1 MGRDVCAKMSMG
13 SPGQDVVSIPPPPP
27 EDEEEG
33 IGLSG
38 LQLEP
43 APVSPEHDAMIKRM
57 AGLEIELR
65 ESMSRLKAQEDK
77 NARVQ
82 EEAVRRGSVPVNIV
96 FMCVWQLIMLLCFAF
111 FTEYDP
117 HLFDTTNADG
127 KTSALSK
134 TDMDNMYAHFQDVNV
149 MIFIGFGFL
158 MTFLKKYGMSAL
170 SLNMMVAV
178 FAIQWHILVNGLVHK
193 IFDGSTDTKITIGI
207 TQFITGDFA
216 AAVILITF
224 GALIGK
230 VTWLQMMIITFFEI
244 IFFSL
249 NENINLKYFKTADV
263 GGSVTVHMF
272 GAYFGLACSMV
283 LSPTVEDEEDGTV
296 PDDPDGNEASTPTS
310 DMFAMIGTLFLFMYW
325 PSFNSALA
333 PDTEQQRTVVNTLL
347 SITASGASTFIASYY
362 FRGAKL
368 NMVDIQNAT
377 LAGGVAVGTSAN
389 MAIAPGGAIA
399 IGCVAG
405 VFSVIGYTKITPWL
419 QRKIGLHDTC
429 GVNNLHGM
437 PAILACIAGAIATGA
452 ATTDRYQSDA
462 LIASVWGARGTTL
475 EDRTATAQAGYQAL
489 YGGCT
494 LLISIASG
502 LLTGA
507 IASMAD
513 RPKELFH
520 DNEAFDYEEYTDLEV
535 PQWYTS
541 QLEGSTGTKKD

>member
-33 IGLSG
+33 IGLRG

-57 AGLEIELR
+57 AGLEVELR

-77 NARVQ
+77 NQRVQ
-82 EEAVRRGSVPVNIV
+82 EEALRRGSVPANIV

-111 FTEYDP
+111 FTEYKNEV
-117 HLFDTTNADG
+117 LFDTRANAG
-127 KTSALSK
+127 AESESQMTGR
-134 TDMDNMYAHFQDVNV
+134 YGHFQDVNV

-193 IFDGSTDTKITIGI
+193 IFDGSTDTKITI
-207 TQFITGDFA
+207 TLDSFILGDFA

-283 LSPTVEDEEDGTV
+283 LSPTVEDAEDGTV

-325 PSFNSALA
+325 PSFNSGLA
-333 PDTEQQRTVVNTLL
+333 VETEQQRVVVNTLL
-347 SITASGASTFIASYY
+347 SITA
-362 FRGAKL
+362 
-368 NMVDIQNAT
+368 
-377 LAGGVAVGTSAN
+377 
-389 MAIAPGGAIA
+389 
-399 IGCVAG
+399 
-405 VFSVIGYTKITPWL
+405 
-419 QRKIGLHDTC
+419 
-429 GVNNLHGM
+429 
-437 PAILACIAGAIATGA
+437 TGA
-452 ATTDRYQSDA
+452 AQT
-462 LIASVWGARGTTL
+462 
-475 EDRTATAQAGYQAL
+475 EDRSATAV
-489 YGGCT
+489 
-494 LLISIASG
+494 LLLAPAPTWP
-502 LLTGA
+502 L
-507 IASMAD
+507 
-513 RPKELFH
+513 
-520 DNEAFDYEEYTDLEV
+520 
-535 PQWYTS
+535 PQVAPLRLAVWLVS
-541 QLEGSTGTKKD
+541 SV

>member
-117 HLFDTTNADG
+117 VLFDTTGNGAASETQMTG
-127 KTSALSK
+127 R
-134 TDMDNMYAHFQDVNV
+134 YGHFQDVNV
-149 MIFIGFGFL
+149 MIFVGFGFL

-178 FAIQWHILVNGLVHK
+178 FAIQWHILAGGLMEK
-193 IFDGSTDTKITIGI
+193 IFKGHTDSKITIGI
-207 TQFITGDFA
+207 TQFILGDFA

-249 NENINLKYFKTADV
+249 NENINIKYFKTADV

-283 LSPTVEDEEDGTV
+283 LSPTVEDAEDGTV

-310 DMFAMIGTLFLFMYW
+310 DMFAMIGTLFLPMYW

-333 PDTEQQRTVVNTLL
+333 VETEQQRVVVNTLL
-347 SITASGASTFIASYY
+347 SITASGAAQT
-362 FRGAKL
+362 
-368 NMVDIQNAT
+368 
-377 LAGGVAVGTSAN
+377 
-389 MAIAPGGAIA
+389 
-399 IGCVAG
+399 
-405 VFSVIGYTKITPWL
+405 
-419 QRKIGLHDTC
+419 
-429 GVNNLHGM
+429 
-437 PAILACIAGAIATGA
+437 
-452 ATTDRYQSDA
+452 
-462 LIASVWGARGTTL
+462 
-475 EDRTATAQAGYQAL
+475 EDRSATAV
-489 YGGCT
+489 
-494 LLISIASG
+494 LLLAPAPTWP
-502 LLTGA
+502 L
-507 IASMAD
+507 
-513 RPKELFH
+513 
-520 DNEAFDYEEYTDLEV
+520 
-535 PQWYTS
+535 PQVAPLRLAVWLVS
-541 QLEGSTGTKKD
+541 SV

>member
-57 AGLEIELR
+57 AGLEVELR

-77 NARVQ
+77 NQRVQ
-82 EEAVRRGSVPVNIV
+82 EEALRRGSVPANIV
-96 FMCVWQLIMLLCFAF
+96 FMCVWQLIMLLRFAF
-111 FTEYDP
+111 FTEYKNEV
-117 HLFDTTNADG
+117 LFDTRANAG
-127 KTSALSK
+127 AESELQMTGR
-134 TDMDNMYAHFQDVNV
+134 YGHFQDVNV

-389 MAIAPGGAIA
+389 MIAPG
-399 IGCVAG
+399 
-405 VFSVIGYTKITPWL
+405 
-419 QRKIGLHDTC
+419 
-429 GVNNLHGM
+429 
-437 PAILACIAGAIATGA
+437 
-452 ATTDRYQSDA
+452 
-462 LIASVWGARGTTL
+462 
-475 EDRTATAQAGYQAL
+475 
-489 YGGCT
+489 
-494 LLISIASG
+494 
-502 LLTGA
+502 
-507 IASMAD
+507 
-513 RPKELFH
+513 
-520 DNEAFDYEEYTDLEV
+520 
-535 PQWYTS
+535 
-541 QLEGSTGTKKD
+541 